1 MSAPPMCRC
10 GERLDMP
17 DAPPHKCW
25 ATQAAEL
32 EALREVERAARE
44 LYNALGFLHYTMHA
58 TALGEDGPHVDRVA
72 EAEHAMCLVLAKL
85 DEVRR

>member
-32 EALREVERAARE
+32 EALRAEVERLRGALSDIAA
-44 LYNALGFLHYTMHA
+44 ALPSECDQCPYWA
-58 TALGEDGPHVDRVA
+58 QWALDGKDINGRPVTS
-72 EAEHAMCLVLAKL
+72 
-85 DEVRR
+85 